1 MKPQD
6 EVGVQMGIIAI
17 LSYSK
22 SPRAIP
28 TWQKVRS
35 NSLSTA
41 HSGSSDNASSH
52 TGSPKNMSLNDYQH
66 HI

>member
-6 EVGVQMGIIAI
+6 EVWVQMDIIAI

-28 TWQKVRS
+28 PRQKVCR
-35 NSLSTA
+35 NSQSTA
-41 HSGSSDNASSH
+41 YSISSDNTSSH
-52 TGSPKNMSLNDYQH
+52 DWVPQQYIIK
-66 HI
+66 

>member
-6 EVGVQMGIIAI
+6 EVWVQMDIIAI

-22 SPRAIP
+22 SPCATP
-28 TWQKVRS
+28 AWQKVRS

-41 HSGSSDNASSH
+41 RSGSSDNASSH
-52 TGSPKNMSLNDYQH
+52 DWVPQKYV
-66 HI
+66 IK